1 MTTEAA
7 VQEEVTVTPLPNVG
21 FHQIYDR
28 CGQCDTSAIENR
40 TIGDAAVVFDDR
52 MNHSG
57 QLNAPQWSWA
67 SASAVLGLITMKDQ
81 SPFRSQREQ
90 QREFDEMAPARGAVW
105 GSIFGVCAWAV
116 AFACW
121 KCVA

>member
-1 MTTEAA
+1 MRFSDIAS
-7 VQEEVTVTPLPNVG
+7 N
-21 FHQIYDR
+21 
-28 CGQCDTSAIENR
+28 
-40 TIGDAAVVFDDR
+40 R

-57 QLNAPQWSWA
+57 QSNTPQWSWA
-67 SASAVLGLITMKDQ
+67 SASTVLGLITMKDE
-81 SPFRSQREQ
+81 SSFRSQHEQ
-90 QREFDEMAPARGAVW
+90 QRESDEMAPARGAVW